1 MKRKMERREEKRRGK
16 KYKRR
21 EKGRQKSQ
29 YRDRTRDLLLMMK
42 GDQIVMFRVFLGG
55 WGGGGHQILWGI
67 KYFLTGPTTSV
78 QCGPVQ
84 LDYSNDLLSIFSG
97 MIN

>member
-55 WGGGGHQILWGI
+55 WGGGGI
-67 KYFLTGPTTSV
+67 KYYGGSNIFLQDLQPLFSV
-78 QCGPVQ
+78 A
-84 LDYSNDLLSIFSG
+84 LSSWIIP
-97 MIN
+97 MICCQFFLA